1 MIPPPQPMQP
11 VIIYP
16 LVMTNSLLLK
26 MAIYSGF
33 THWKWS
39 LSIVMLVYQR
49 VLLWSA
55 FANSRNRTQW
65 RDVVSCGFPKTDG
78 FSLGAVLQTVVHRS
92 PTQSWS
98 VSGINIKY
106 GYWLVVL
113 TILKILV
120 NGKDYPHISWKIKHV
135 WNHQPGYIW
144 INGEPIYLIQKTM

>member
-1 MIPPPQPMQP
+1 MQP

-78 FSLGAVLQTVVHRS
+78 FSLGAVLQVVHRS

-113 TILKILV
+113 TILK
-120 NGKDYPHISWKIKHV
+120 NISQWEGLSPYIMENKTCLKPPTRINMDKWWTHLSNPENHVKI
-135 WNHQPGYIW
+135 
-144 INGEPIYLIQKTM
+144 